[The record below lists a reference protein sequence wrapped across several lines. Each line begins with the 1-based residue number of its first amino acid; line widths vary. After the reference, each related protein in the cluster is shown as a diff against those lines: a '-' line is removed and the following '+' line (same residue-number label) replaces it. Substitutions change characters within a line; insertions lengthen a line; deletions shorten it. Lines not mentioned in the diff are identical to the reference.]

1 MFVNYRLFLRVRY
14 KLAKGSYFK
23 DRFPKEHRSGVES
36 YYGES
41 VRHLNVRIGKHIRIS
56 SLPKMWLKPTGS
68 AGSNHFLLCNNLRSL
83 NVIVC

>member
-36 YYGES
+36 YYGKS
-41 VRHLNVRIGKHIRIS
+41 VRHLNVRIGI
-56 SLPKMWLKPTGS
+56 
-68 AGSNHFLLCNNLRSL
+68 LLW
-83 NVIVC
+83 